1 MPILNVTY
9 PDNPA
14 CCWNTFARCNGQL
27 CTWTVPA
34 GTSVATFEVWGGGGA
49 GASRICG
56 STSMCCNQGQAGA
69 GGGYS
74 KITIPVTPG
83 NTYVLCAGNGGQ
95 SPTSDENGYYNGS
108 NNAGCCNGCPG
119 GTSYVTGTG
128 IPGSFCATGGG
139 LAEGNGVFTC
149 QAWCGWV
156 NCRQG
161 TGYNGQV
168 MSMGGVGVVY
178 TGSTPQ
184 SAQDVHAMGGSGG
197 GPGGGPGGVK
207 VGNNTNFGARWYCG
221 ADTMGFQTG
230 GFPGGG
236 GVGGGFYSA
245 CGCCYP
251 GSPGG
256 AGLVRVTY

>member
-9 PDNPA
+9 PDNNA
-14 CCWNTFARCNGQL
+14 CNLSSSARSAGQL

-34 GTSVATFEVWGGGGA
+34 GVTVATFEVWGGGGA

-74 KITIPVTPG
+74 KVTIPVEAG
-83 NTYVLCAGNGGQ
+83 QQYVLCAGNGGQ
-95 SPTSDENGYYNGS
+95 STTADENGYYSGS
-108 NNAGCCNGCPG
+108 SQNSCCNGCPG
-119 GTSYVTGTG
+119 GTSYVTG
-128 IPGSFCATGGG
+128 PAPLPASFCATGGG
-139 LAEGNGVFTC
+139 YSCGDGVYTC
-149 QAWCGWV
+149 QAWCGWN
-156 NCRQG
+156 NCRFG
-161 TGYNGQV
+161 RGCNGQV
-168 MSMGGVGVVY
+168 NATGGVGVVY
-178 TGSTPQ
+178 TGSTTQ
-184 SAQDVHAMGGSGG
+184 DAYDVHAMGGAGG

-207 VGNNTNFGARWYCG
+207 VGNSNQSGCYWYSG
-221 ADTMGFQTG
+221 NNQLHAG

-236 GVGGGFYSA
+236 GIGGGHYSN